1 MRERFGDA
9 RVGPY
14 RMAIAFARLGDADA
28 AFAWLER
35 AAQARD
41 LNLVCMAVDP
51 SFDALRGDAR
61 WRPAL
66 LRYGLPDV
74 AMRGASRALTRTGAE
89 LGTDLASIV
98 VWVASRKDARRN
110 AFPTVD
116 RHAGP
121 DPASAPIDRR
131 ASCNGD
137 YRDQDDPLPLRSR
150 ARSDAPRHTVRRRVH
165 PPRADLRDPPNVRM
179 PRAKAA

>member
-1 MRERFGDA
+1 MLRIHHGLVAYYRRDFDTASGAWRRVLEIEPGNLVARVLCASADLVRGANEAALAQFERIASEVPQDSIGPLGVVQAHALAGRIDAAHAAFTAMRERFGDA

-14 RMAIAFARLGDADA
+14 RMAIAFARLGDPDA
-28 AFAWLER
+28 AFTWLER

-74 AMRGASRALTRTGAE
+74 AMRGA
-89 LGTDLASIV
+89 
-98 VWVASRKDARRN
+98 
-110 AFPTVD
+110 F
-116 RHAGP
+116 
-121 DPASAPIDRR
+121 
-131 ASCNGD
+131 
-137 YRDQDDPLPLRSR
+137 
-150 ARSDAPRHTVRRRVH
+150 VR
-165 PPRADLRDPPNVRM
+165 
-179 PRAKAA
+179 